1 MVCHFHVMH
10 SFKILIYQK
19 KIAFVQKLACEDP
32 VEKLYYSAKFEDM
45 CIHCSGAVDP
55 CSDTEPFYL
64 QCKACDDKG
73 KIPNTK
79 YKKHD

>member
-1 MVCHFHVMH
+1 L
-10 SFKILIYQK
+10 SFSCGAQLQDSDLPDYLV
-19 KIAFVQKLACEDP
+19 FVRKLACENP

-64 QCKACDDKG
+64 QCKACDNKG
-73 KIPNTK
+73 KIPNTM